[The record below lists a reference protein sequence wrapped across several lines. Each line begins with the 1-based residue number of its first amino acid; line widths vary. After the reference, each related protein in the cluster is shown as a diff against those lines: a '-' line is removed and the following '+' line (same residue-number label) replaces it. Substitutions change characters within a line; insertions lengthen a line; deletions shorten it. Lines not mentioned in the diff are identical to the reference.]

1 MTKTPKPLILKHLKR
16 VGVLELLVF
25 KQLLIH
31 EKIKKI
37 LYIYKNKVF

>member
-1 MTKTPKPLILKHLKR
+1 MSKTLKPLVLKR
-16 VGVLELLVF
+16 LEVVGVLELLVF

-37 LYIYKNKVF
+37 LYI